1 MPQMRHFESFSK
13 NVGHVSKNKNKTFT
27 KKKSRHVKKKG
38 VLYEN
43 DVKSSKRHLVYK
55 SVMKRIKI
63 EYYL

>member
-27 KKKSRHVKKKG
+27 KKNLVTLKKG

>member
-1 MPQMRHFESFSK
+1 MYQKIKIKLSRKK
-13 NVGHVSKNKNKTFT
+13 NLVTL
-27 KKKSRHVKKKG
+27 KKG